1 MPASKYTSFQI
12 KNTASV
18 PMFVS
23 LSDPDGNSYTVGP
36 LDPGEESVQVAPI
49 GTTWSI
55 KFVSDEGNSS
65 SGAMKSI
72 MDIPRPGSDAPKP
85 GSDAPKPGSDAP
97 KPGSDASKPGSDAT
111 KPGSD
116 ATKSVMDAPKPGSDA
131 PKPGSDAPKPGS
143 DATKGVTDAVS

>member
-1 MPASKYTSFQI
+1 MPAFKYTSFQI
-12 KNTASV
+12 KNTAPV
-18 PMFVS
+18 PMLVS
-23 LSDPDGNSYTVGP
+23 LSDPDGNTHTVGP

-65 SGAMKSI
+65 SGAIESFMN
-72 MDIPRPGSDAPKP
+72 IPRPGSDAPKP

-97 KPGSDASKPGSDAT
+97 KPGSDA
-111 KPGSD
+111 
-116 ATKSVMDAPKPGSDA
+116 

-143 DATKGVTDAVS
+143 DATKGGTDALS

>member
-12 KNTASV
+12 KNTGSA

-23 LSDPDGNSYTVGP
+23 LSDPDGNNHTVGP
-36 LDPGEESVQVAPI
+36 LDPGEESIQVAPI

-55 KFVSDEGNSS
+55 TFMSEQSS
-65 SGAMKSI
+65 AGAMKSV

-97 KPGSDASKPGSDAT
+97 K
-111 KPGSD
+111 
-116 ATKSVMDAPKPGSDA
+116 SVMDVPKPGSDA

-143 DATKGVTDAVS
+143 DATKGETDAVN